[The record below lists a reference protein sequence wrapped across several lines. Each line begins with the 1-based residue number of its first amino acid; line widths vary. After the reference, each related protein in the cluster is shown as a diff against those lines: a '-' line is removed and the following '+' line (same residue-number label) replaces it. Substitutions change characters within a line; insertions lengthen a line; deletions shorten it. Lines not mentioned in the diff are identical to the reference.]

1 MQASSFKNRV
11 CRAMMTTLAAGHVRM
26 MTEIHT
32 RPPKWGS
39 PYSLLGLISSRTVI
53 AESCPT
59 KAQVHV
65 VVIVRQQVM
74 VGYNGKETMMS

>member
-11 CRAMMTTLAAGHVRM
+11 WHCRAMMTTLAAGHVRM
-26 MTEIHT
+26 MTEIHA

-39 PYSLLGLISSRTVI
+39 LYSLLGLISSRTVI
-53 AESCPT
+53 VESCPT

-65 VVIVRQQVM
+65 VVIIIVRQQVM
-74 VGYNGKETMMS
+74 VGYN